1 MDIDLEVPELPPEA
15 EARLS
20 ALIAEQQARRVEE
33 DDAAR
38 AKRSLWLS
46 HHWPD
51 EYERCAVVGGRHVC
65 RRCLVLYPIA
75 LVVMALSL
83 AGFAPWPEAY
93 DVGFIWLLCVPAT
106 LDFMAEKL
114 LGVDYSARRQIVVTA
129 LVALAFGR
137 GLAHEIDDRWSWYFW
152 GPVLAFCSTWFA
164 AALYRA
170 QRTMFEQAL
179 EASRLDGDFA
189 ERSNA
194 PD

>member
-1 MDIDLEVPELPPEA
+1 MLQRVRAPADEYLVDIDLEVPELPPEA

-93 DVGFIWLLCVPAT
+93 DVWFIWLLCVPAT

-129 LVALAFGR
+129 LVALAFGPLHNITTKSLVIER
-137 GLAHEIDDRWSWYFW
+137 EPEKPSRTVYLVVFQS
-152 GPVLAFCSTWFA
+152 
-164 AALYRA
+164 
-170 QRTMFEQAL
+170 RTML
-179 EASRLDGDFA
+179 WPTILI
-189 ERSNA
+189 RS
-194 PD
+194 